1 MNHITKYIFAI
12 LSLIMLAGCSGS
24 EQGEERPKDTLV
36 PISLTLSVPNDK
48 SNTRVG
54 DPGKYTHVGDPGE
67 DTHDEVD
74 WDQLT
79 IIIAYTEK
87 TTGKDIYDGSANTM
101 VYYDTFS
108 KDEFDRKTPVS
119 HSTSTL
125 SPADTNGYHDYTI
138 YLPPGTCCVYGVT
151 YSKDK
156 GLNLE
161 EELSKIP
168 KDGKKYHNTDIY
180 KLQISNDYACD
191 KIKNTMDIAKFIS
204 VATGYATEVG
214 VATNNRLIPVE
225 FNSNTTS
232 STKRYWR
239 MVLGRLATK
248 LDIQWDAKGAYEND
262 DKGIPKFKDVKV
274 ESFTYHGEA
283 EGTGTSGAGTSG
295 TGSTTSEAGYGRLFP
310 TLYAASTITP
320 KTSVGGQKTFINRTE
335 ISKRNG
341 RVYHY
346 TFPDGYT
353 KPRITFDVKTTKKD
367 GEAETKTEVTFDL
380 KKKIE
385 SFNPAQWYKINVTIS
400 GTKIGS
406 ASNITIK
413 EFKE

>member
-48 SNTRVG
+48 SSTR
-54 DPGKYTHVGDPGE
+54 VGDPGE

-74 WDQLT
+74 WDRLT

-87 TTGKDIYDGSANTM
+87 TKGKDIYDGSANTM
-101 VYYDTFS
+101 VYYDTF
-108 KDEFDRKTPVS
+108 RKKEDFESTKPVS
-119 HSTSTL
+119 HYTSTL

-138 YLPPGTCCVYGVT
+138 YLPPGKCCVYGVT
-151 YSKDK
+151 YSKGK

-168 KDGKKYHNTDIY
+168 KDGKDHNADIY
-180 KLQISNDYACD
+180 NLQISNDYACD
-191 KIKNTMDIAKFIS
+191 KTKNTMDIAKFIS
-204 VATGYATEVG
+204 VATGYAREVN
-214 VATNNRLIPVE
+214 VADNTRLIPVE

-239 MVLGRLATK
+239 MVLGRLASK
-248 LDIQWDAKGAYEND
+248 LDIQWDAKGAYEKDND
-262 DKGIPKFKDVKV
+262 GNLKYTNVKV
-274 ESFTYHGEA
+274 SQFTYHGEPA
-283 EGTGTSGAGTSG
+283 GQETTVSGS
-295 TGSTTSEAGYGRLFP
+295 GYGRLFP
-310 TLYAASTITP
+310 TLYHKNVSSMVSVSGNTTFLN
-320 KTSVGGQKTFINRTE
+320 TSE

-346 TFPDGYT
+346 TFPDGTY
-353 KPRITFDVKTTKKD
+353 PPHITFQL
-367 GEAETKTEVTFDL
+367 ETEKEGTAGNKIYNVTFDMSNL
-380 KKKIE
+380 KDGFI
-385 SFNPAQWYKINVTIS
+385 PARWYKINARIS
-400 GTKIGS
+400 GSKLGEEP
-406 ASNITIK
+406 NITIK
-413 EFKE
+413 DFDI

>member
-12 LSLIMLAGCSGS
+12 LSLITLAGCSGS

-48 SNTRVG
+48 SNTRI
-54 DPGKYTHVGDPGE
+54 GDPGE

-74 WDQLT
+74 WDRLT

-101 VYYDTFS
+101 VYYDTF
-108 KDEFDRKTPVS
+108 RKKEDFESTEPVS
-119 HSTSTL
+119 HYTSTL

-138 YLPPGTCCVYGVT
+138 YLPPGKCCVYGVT
-151 YSKDK
+151 YSKGK

-168 KDGKKYHNTDIY
+168 KDGKKGHNADIY

-191 KIKNTMDIAKFIS
+191 KTKNTMDIAKFIS
-204 VATGYATEVG
+204 VATGYAREVN
-214 VATNNRLIPVE
+214 VADNTLTDTRLIPVE

-248 LDIQWDAKGAYEND
+248 LDIQWDAKGAYENQ
-262 DKGIPKFKDVKV
+262 KFTDVKV

-283 EGTGTSGAGTSG
+283 EGTGTTS
-295 TGSTTSEAGYGRLFP
+295 AGYGRLFP
-310 TLYAASTITP
+310 TLYADYTKPEEIEG
-320 KTSVGGQKTFINRTE
+320 TSVGGQKAFINTSE

-346 TFPDGYT
+346 TFPDGVT
-353 KPRITFDVKTTKKD
+353 KPRITFDLKTTKKD

-380 KKKIE
+380 KNKIK

-406 ASNITIK
+406 ASNITID

>member
-1 MNHITKYIFAI
+1 MNHITKYIFVI

-48 SNTRVG
+48 SSTR
-54 DPGKYTHVGDPGE
+54 VGDPGE

-101 VYYDTFS
+101 VYYDTF
-108 KDEFDRKTPVS
+108 RKKEDFESTKPVS
-119 HSTSTL
+119 HYTSTL

-138 YLPPGTCCVYGVT
+138 YLPPGKCCVYGVT
-151 YSKDK
+151 YSKGK

-168 KDGKKYHNTDIY
+168 KDGKDHNADIY
-180 KLQISNDYACD
+180 NLQISNDYACD
-191 KIKNTMDIAKFIS
+191 KTKNTMDIAKFIS
-204 VATGYATEVG
+204 VATGYAREVN
-214 VATNNRLIPVE
+214 VADNTLTDTRLIPVE

-248 LDIQWDAKGAYEND
+248 LDIQWDAKGAYENQKFTD
-262 DKGIPKFKDVKV
+262 AKVKGFI
-274 ESFTYHGEA
+274 YHGEA
-283 EGTGTSGAGTSG
+283 KGTGTSGAGTSG
-295 TGSTTSEAGYGRLFP
+295 TGSTTTGTGYGRLFP
-310 TLYAASTITP
+310 TLYAASDINP
-320 KTSVGGQKTFINRTE
+320 KTSVGGQKAFINTSE

-346 TFPDGYT
+346 TFPDGVT
-353 KPRITFDVKTTKKD
+353 KPRITFDVLTKKD
-367 GEAETKTEVTFDL
+367 VEAETKTDKVTFDL
-380 KKKIE
+380 NNWIE

-406 ASNITIK
+406 ASNITIDD
-413 EFKE
+413 FK

>member
-48 SNTRVG
+48 SSTR
-54 DPGKYTHVGDPGE
+54 VGDPGE

-101 VYYDTFS
+101 VYYDTF
-108 KDEFDRKTPVS
+108 RKKEDFESTKPVS
-119 HSTSTL
+119 HYTSTL

-138 YLPPGTCCVYGVT
+138 YLPPGKCCVYGVT
-151 YSKDK
+151 YSKGK

-168 KDGKKYHNTDIY
+168 KDGKDHNADIY
-180 KLQISNDYACD
+180 NLQISNDYACD
-191 KIKNTMDIAKFIS
+191 KTKNTMDIAKFIS
-204 VATGYATEVG
+204 VATGYAREVN
-214 VATNNRLIPVE
+214 VADNTLTDTRLIPVE

-248 LDIQWDAKGAYEND
+248 LDIQWDAKGAYENQ
-262 DKGIPKFKDVKV
+262 KFTDVKV
-274 ESFTYHGEA
+274 KGFIYHGEA
-283 EGTGTSGAGTSG
+283 KGTGTSGAGTSG
-295 TGSTTSEAGYGRLFP
+295 TGSTTTGTGYGRLFP
-310 TLYAASTITP
+310 TLYAASDINP
-320 KTSVGGQKTFINRTE
+320 KTSVGGQKAFINTSE

-346 TFPDGYT
+346 TFPDGVT
-353 KPRITFDVKTTKKD
+353 KPRITFDVLTKKD
-367 GEAETKTEVTFDL
+367 DEAETKTDKVTFDL
-380 KKKIE
+380 NNWIE

-406 ASNITIK
+406 ASNITIDD
-413 EFKE
+413 FK